1 MITAGVRRLVE
12 DRAVC
17 AFDVCSY
24 NDVGRQFASRVTKT
38 LHRLADVTVDRL
50 DSQRYYSATFH

>member
-1 MITAGVRRLVE
+1 MIAVGVRRLVE
-12 DRAVC
+12 ARAVC

-24 NDVGRQFASRVTKT
+24 NDVGRQFTSRVTKT

-50 DSQRYYSATFH
+50 DSRRYYSATFH